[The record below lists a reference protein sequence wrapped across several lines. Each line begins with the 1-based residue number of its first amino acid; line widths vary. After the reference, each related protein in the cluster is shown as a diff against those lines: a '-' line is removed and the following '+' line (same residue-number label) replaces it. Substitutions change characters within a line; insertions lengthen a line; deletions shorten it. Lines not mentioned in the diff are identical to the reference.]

1 VLPRKEWTELTTTR
15 RHSPLYRE
23 PAVFIRAPVDMS
35 TCFGFDRWSPVFD
48 VLNSKAEA
56 VGQALVWH
64 KGL

>member
-1 VLPRKEWTELTTTR
+1 
-15 RHSPLYRE
+15 
-23 PAVFIRAPVDMS
+23 MS